1 MAGPITKEYMSATSK
16 SFISN
21 NNNGKM
27 IEKNFIETEGTFL
40 LKICDNA
47 FHENDGEDVFKH
59 INSFLEVVEPLKI
72 RGLIEKFV
80 LKFYNLCEH
89 AEERKTVDDNDLDT
103 KDFGRG
109 PCANMKTN
117 WTHDLYLGTNQIFG
131 ASNVGCTRENQG
143 YDEHMGNE
151 TPEQSVCKIRRFEM
165 MKYSF
170 SDNEEYITIKE
181 SDHLNHL
188 KKGLDAYPLAKVR
201 IARTSSNLFL
211 QTLLEVVE
219 KLLES
224 IKDEE
229 VSLVDGVLEGALG
242 ALGFGNGCLVEYAMD
257 VDSGGLSF
265 KESFIGL
272 LRSGEHLGSLVLKK
286 DQESFGS
293 VGDGVLV
300 QEVSTSSSSSWPR
313 GFAFIQFVASAD
325 VAEAKYHRTSYHIT
339 RLIFC
344 DDRYGSLSQQ
354 SRSVE
359 TEGESSSVDEELRE
373 FTSEY
378 YIPFAL
384 HPVVPAA
391 SASIADFPVGKVGVY
406 TRFFEFANQ
415 RVPLSL
421 FMCNVLNHYRLHIS
435 QLHCIGAAKITNFE
449 VNCRLLAIHPT
460 VHLFRA
466 FYHTSWSNGW
476 VSFSKRAGRLQCYTE
491 KLDALRRWRE
501 MFFWVDDA
509 LVPWDFAFYTPGS
522 YSMED
527 AELINENRIPINAYS
542 EAFLCHMGISR
553 NYFQSPEE
561 VPTFI
566 GDDGRGGCLSFLL
579 PQMDLF
585 SVVHLSKPK
594 LVTEGVR
601 PLRDGEEPLLESTAG
616 RTMELVLEQPEVEST
631 DVLAPTPLRSVPSAT
646 VEPPRP
652 DATSVGSA
660 EDTDVAE
667 VDSGLKRRRTT
678 GDDGAGP
685 SKRVRH
691 PSLGLSTSTEE
702 ETPDASPTLAAKEVT
717 EIPPPNVEATS
728 DSSAPVTHAAQSP
741 PQTGPKAF
749 EGMPVDQLMEE
760 FDMVTAQQVA
770 LVSQLRARFSN
781 ERSQSIQKDE
791 EILLL
796 KTQLADA
803 QAEAES
809 SRSYAQNL
817 AEEKMA
823 LLVKNNH
830 FAGLDEFR
838 QRVEGLLEKQEEK
851 LRKLSIEYDE
861 ELYPH
866 MLSAIAERRWLISHG
881 LRLAAMS
888 TLESQEVK
896 QSFGDVV
903 KCALARGKAEAVE
916 ELHEK
921 RLLTVPAA
929 QVPGYNDQAYEEL
942 VAAMEAMKLLELP
955 HIAQLERDQDYPIDV
970 IMAGLTLARHASEG
984 AEGQPD
990 YFLKPDVAQ
999 LQVPIFSRPRDIL
1012 NPFALEREIPL
1023 KESLE
1028 AHAIRLA
1035 KKKGVKGKAILCG
1048 VGAAHI
1054 PRSDG
1059 VPVSVATV
1067 LPKDSELLGK
1077 LEEAGD
1083 AAYQVGRSEQSRCHS
1098 V

>member
-1 MAGPITKEYMSATSK
+1 MVLQLTDFTSEIT
-16 SFISN
+16 
-21 NNNGKM
+21 
-27 IEKNFIETEGTFL
+27 
-40 LKICDNA
+40 
-47 FHENDGEDVFKH
+47 
-59 INSFLEVVEPLKI
+59 
-72 RGLIEKFV
+72 
-80 LKFYNLCEH
+80 
-89 AEERKTVDDNDLDT
+89 
-103 KDFGRG
+103 
-109 PCANMKTN
+109 
-117 WTHDLYLGTNQIFG
+117 
-131 ASNVGCTRENQG
+131 
-143 YDEHMGNE
+143 
-151 TPEQSVCKIRRFEM
+151 
-165 MKYSF
+165 
-170 SDNEEYITIKE
+170 
-181 SDHLNHL
+181 
-188 KKGLDAYPLAKVR
+188 
-201 IARTSSNLFL
+201 
-211 QTLLEVVE
+211 
-219 KLLES
+219 
-224 IKDEE
+224 
-229 VSLVDGVLEGALG
+229 
-242 ALGFGNGCLVEYAMD
+242 
-257 VDSGGLSF
+257 
-265 KESFIGL
+265 
-272 LRSGEHLGSLVLKK
+272 
-286 DQESFGS
+286 
-293 VGDGVLV
+293 
-300 QEVSTSSSSSWPR
+300 
-313 GFAFIQFVASAD
+313 
-325 VAEAKYHRTSYHIT
+325 
-339 RLIFC
+339 
-344 DDRYGSLSQQ
+344 
-354 SRSVE
+354 
-359 TEGESSSVDEELRE
+359 DEELRE

-391 SASIADFPVGKVGVY
+391 NASIVDFPEGKVGVY

-421 FMCNVLNHYRLHIS
+421 FMCNDLNYYHLHIS

-449 VNCRLLAIHPT
+449 VNCRLLAINPT
-460 VHLFRA
+460 VQLFRA

-476 VSFSKRAGRLQCYTE
+476 VSFSKRVGPLQCYTE

-509 LVPWDFAFYTPGS
+509 MFPWDFVFFTQGTLPRDERPPPGS

-566 GDDGRGGCLSFLL
+566 GDDGRE
-579 PQMDLF
+579 MDLF

-594 LVTEGVR
+594 LVTQGVR

-616 RTMELVLEQPEVEST
+616 YTMELVLEQPEDDST
-631 DVLAPTPLRSVPSAT
+631 GVLAPTPLRSVPGAT
-646 VEPPRP
+646 GEPPRL
-652 DATSVGSA
+652 DVSSVGSS
-660 EDTDVAE
+660 EDADVAGVESEAGE
-667 VDSGLKRRRTT
+667 VDSRLKRKRVTS
-678 GDDGAGP
+678 GDGAGT

-691 PSLGLSTSTEE
+691 GSLFGSASTEE
-702 ETPDASPTLAAKEVT
+702 ETPDAPPTLAAKEVT
-717 EIPPPNVEATS
+717 ETPPPNVEATS
-728 DSSAPVTHAAQSP
+728 DSSAPVTHAAPSP

-760 FDMVTAQQVA
+760 FDMVTAQQAA
-770 LVSQLRARFSN
+770 LVAQLRARFAN
-781 ERSQSIQKDE
+781 ERSQSIQRDE

-823 LLVKNNH
+823 LLVKVEQERADAAEYKASCHWAVKYLEGGKNNH
-830 FAGLDEFR
+830 FAGLDDFR
-838 QRVEGLLEKQEEK
+838 QKVEGLLEKQEEK

-866 MLSAIAERRWLISHG
+866 MLSTIAERRWLISHG

-888 TLESQEVK
+888 TLESQEVR

-929 QVPGYNDQAYEEL
+929 QVPGYNQKAYEEL

-955 HIAQLERDQDYPIDV
+955 HIAQLERDQDYPIGV
-970 IMAGLTLARHASEG
+970 IMAGLTLARHATEG
-984 AEGQPD
+984 AEAQPD

-999 LQVPIFSRPRDIL
+999 LQVPIFASPRDIL
-1012 NPFALEREIPL
+1012 NPFALEKEVPL

-1035 KKKGVKGKAILCG
+1035 KKKGVK
-1048 VGAAHI
+1048 
-1054 PRSDG
+1054 
-1059 VPVSVATV
+1059 
-1067 LPKDSELLGK
+1067 
-1077 LEEAGD
+1077 
-1083 AAYQVGRSEQSRCHS
+1083 
-1098 V
+1098 

>member
-1 MAGPITKEYMSATSK
+1 MVLQLTDFTSEIT
-16 SFISN
+16 
-21 NNNGKM
+21 
-27 IEKNFIETEGTFL
+27 
-40 LKICDNA
+40 
-47 FHENDGEDVFKH
+47 
-59 INSFLEVVEPLKI
+59 
-72 RGLIEKFV
+72 
-80 LKFYNLCEH
+80 
-89 AEERKTVDDNDLDT
+89 
-103 KDFGRG
+103 
-109 PCANMKTN
+109 
-117 WTHDLYLGTNQIFG
+117 
-131 ASNVGCTRENQG
+131 
-143 YDEHMGNE
+143 
-151 TPEQSVCKIRRFEM
+151 
-165 MKYSF
+165 
-170 SDNEEYITIKE
+170 
-181 SDHLNHL
+181 
-188 KKGLDAYPLAKVR
+188 
-201 IARTSSNLFL
+201 
-211 QTLLEVVE
+211 
-219 KLLES
+219 
-224 IKDEE
+224 
-229 VSLVDGVLEGALG
+229 
-242 ALGFGNGCLVEYAMD
+242 
-257 VDSGGLSF
+257 
-265 KESFIGL
+265 
-272 LRSGEHLGSLVLKK
+272 
-286 DQESFGS
+286 
-293 VGDGVLV
+293 
-300 QEVSTSSSSSWPR
+300 
-313 GFAFIQFVASAD
+313 
-325 VAEAKYHRTSYHIT
+325 
-339 RLIFC
+339 
-344 DDRYGSLSQQ
+344 
-354 SRSVE
+354 
-359 TEGESSSVDEELRE
+359 DEELRE

-378 YIPFAL
+378 YIPSAL

-421 FMCNVLNHYRLHIS
+421 FMCNVLNYYRLHIS

-509 LVPWDFAFYTPGS
+509 LVPWDFAFYTQGSLPRDERPPPGS
-522 YSMED
+522 YSIED

-566 GDDGRGGCLSFLL
+566 GDDGRE
-579 PQMDLF
+579 MDLF

-616 RTMELVLEQPEVEST
+616 RTMELVLEQPEAEST
-631 DVLAPTPLRSVPSAT
+631 DVLAPTPLRSVPGAI

-652 DATSVGSA
+652 DAASVGSS
-660 EDTDVAE
+660 EDADVAE
-667 VDSGLKRRRTT
+667 VDSGLKRKRAT

-691 PSLGLSTSTEE
+691 VSLGLSTSTEE

-717 EIPPPNVEATS
+717 ETPPPNVEATS
-728 DSSAPVTHAAQSP
+728 DSPAPAQS
-741 PQTGPKAF
+741 
-749 EGMPVDQLMEE
+749 V
-760 FDMVTAQQVA
+760 
-770 LVSQLRARFSN
+770 
-781 ERSQSIQKDE
+781 QKDE
-791 EILLL
+791 EIILL

-817 AEEKMA
+817 AEEKLA
-823 LLVKNNH
+823 RLVKNNYLRDV
-830 FAGLDEFR
+830 AEFC
-838 QRVEGLLEKQEEK
+838 QRVEGCCW
-851 LRKLSIEYDE
+851 RSRRRSCVNSVLSIDE
-861 ELYPH
+861 ELYHH
-866 MLSAIAERRWLISHG
+866 MLSAIAGAGAHSHG
-881 LRLAAMS
+881 PCLAAMS
-888 TLESQEVK
+888 TLAISGGQAVLWGVVEVML
-896 QSFGDVV
+896 GT
-903 KCALARGKAEAVE
+903 CL
-916 ELHEK
+916 
-921 RLLTVPAA
+921 
-929 QVPGYNDQAYEEL
+929 EL

-955 HIAQLERDQDYPIDV
+955 HIAQLERDQDYLIDV

-990 YFLKPDVAQ
+990 YFLKLDVAQ
-999 LQVPIFSRPRDIL
+999 LQVPIFSRLRDIL

-1023 KESLE
+1023 KDSLE

-1035 KKKGVKGKAILCG
+1035 KKKGVKGKVILCG

-1059 VPVSVATV
+1059 VSVSVATV

-1083 AAYQVGRSEQSRCHS
+1083 AAYQVG
-1098 V
+1098 

>member
-1 MAGPITKEYMSATSK
+1 MVLQLTDFTSEIT
-16 SFISN
+16 
-21 NNNGKM
+21 
-27 IEKNFIETEGTFL
+27 
-40 LKICDNA
+40 
-47 FHENDGEDVFKH
+47 
-59 INSFLEVVEPLKI
+59 
-72 RGLIEKFV
+72 
-80 LKFYNLCEH
+80 
-89 AEERKTVDDNDLDT
+89 
-103 KDFGRG
+103 
-109 PCANMKTN
+109 
-117 WTHDLYLGTNQIFG
+117 
-131 ASNVGCTRENQG
+131 
-143 YDEHMGNE
+143 
-151 TPEQSVCKIRRFEM
+151 
-165 MKYSF
+165 
-170 SDNEEYITIKE
+170 
-181 SDHLNHL
+181 
-188 KKGLDAYPLAKVR
+188 
-201 IARTSSNLFL
+201 
-211 QTLLEVVE
+211 
-219 KLLES
+219 
-224 IKDEE
+224 
-229 VSLVDGVLEGALG
+229 
-242 ALGFGNGCLVEYAMD
+242 
-257 VDSGGLSF
+257 
-265 KESFIGL
+265 
-272 LRSGEHLGSLVLKK
+272 
-286 DQESFGS
+286 
-293 VGDGVLV
+293 
-300 QEVSTSSSSSWPR
+300 
-313 GFAFIQFVASAD
+313 
-325 VAEAKYHRTSYHIT
+325 
-339 RLIFC
+339 
-344 DDRYGSLSQQ
+344 
-354 SRSVE
+354 
-359 TEGESSSVDEELRE
+359 DEELRE

-391 SASIADFPVGKVGVY
+391 SASIADFPEGKVGVY

-449 VNCRLLAIHPT
+449 VNCRLLAINPT

-509 LVPWDFAFYTPGS
+509 LVPWDFAFYTQGSLPRDERPPPGS

-561 VPTFI
+561 
-566 GDDGRGGCLSFLL
+566 
-579 PQMDLF
+579 
-585 SVVHLSKPK
+585 K
-594 LVTEGVR
+594 
-601 PLRDGEEPLLESTAG
+601 
-616 RTMELVLEQPEVEST
+616 EVDST
-631 DVLAPTPLRSVPSAT
+631 DVLAPTPLRSVPGAT
-646 VEPPRP
+646 AEPPRL
-652 DATSVGSA
+652 DATSVGSSEDA
-660 EDTDVAE
+660 ESEAGE
-667 VDSGLKRRRTT
+667 VGSRLKRKRATS
-678 GDDGAGP
+678 DVGAGT

-691 PSLGLSTSTEE
+691 IILGGSTSTEE
-702 ETPDASPTLAAKEVT
+702 ETPDAPPTFTAKEVT
-717 EIPPPNVEATS
+717 ETPPPNVEATS
-728 DSSAPVTHAAQSP
+728 NSSAPVTHAVHSP

-760 FDMVTAQQVA
+760 FDMVTAQQATLVA
-770 LVSQLRARFSN
+770 QLRARFSS
-781 ERSQSIQKDE
+781 ERSQSVQKDE

-796 KTQLADA
+796 KTQLAVA
-803 QAEAES
+803 QGEAES
-809 SRSYAQNL
+809 SRSYAQKL

-823 LLVKNNH
+823 LLVKVEQERADSADYKASCHWAVKYLEGGKNNH
-830 FAGLDEFR
+830 FAGLDDFR
-838 QRVEGLLEKQEEK
+838 QRVEGLLEKQEAK

-921 RLLTVPAA
+921 KLLTVPAA
-929 QVPGYNDQAYEEL
+929 QVPGYNHNAYEEL

-955 HIAQLERDQDYPIDV
+955 HIAQLERDQDYPIGV
-970 IMAGLTLARHASEG
+970 IMAGLTLARHATEG
-984 AEGQPD
+984 AEAQPD

-999 LQVPIFSRPRDIL
+999 LQVPIFACPRDIL
-1012 NPFALEREIPL
+1012 NPFALEKEIPL

-1067 LPKDSELLGK
+1067 SPKDSELLGK

-1083 AAYQVGRSEQSRCHS
+1083 AAYQVGSSERSRCHS
-1098 V
+1098 I

>member
-1 MAGPITKEYMSATSK
+1 MVLQLTDFTSEIT
-16 SFISN
+16 
-21 NNNGKM
+21 
-27 IEKNFIETEGTFL
+27 
-40 LKICDNA
+40 
-47 FHENDGEDVFKH
+47 
-59 INSFLEVVEPLKI
+59 
-72 RGLIEKFV
+72 
-80 LKFYNLCEH
+80 
-89 AEERKTVDDNDLDT
+89 
-103 KDFGRG
+103 
-109 PCANMKTN
+109 
-117 WTHDLYLGTNQIFG
+117 
-131 ASNVGCTRENQG
+131 
-143 YDEHMGNE
+143 
-151 TPEQSVCKIRRFEM
+151 
-165 MKYSF
+165 
-170 SDNEEYITIKE
+170 
-181 SDHLNHL
+181 
-188 KKGLDAYPLAKVR
+188 
-201 IARTSSNLFL
+201 
-211 QTLLEVVE
+211 
-219 KLLES
+219 
-224 IKDEE
+224 
-229 VSLVDGVLEGALG
+229 
-242 ALGFGNGCLVEYAMD
+242 
-257 VDSGGLSF
+257 
-265 KESFIGL
+265 
-272 LRSGEHLGSLVLKK
+272 
-286 DQESFGS
+286 
-293 VGDGVLV
+293 
-300 QEVSTSSSSSWPR
+300 
-313 GFAFIQFVASAD
+313 
-325 VAEAKYHRTSYHIT
+325 
-339 RLIFC
+339 
-344 DDRYGSLSQQ
+344 
-354 SRSVE
+354 
-359 TEGESSSVDEELRE
+359 DEELRE

-378 YIPFAL
+378 YIPSAL
-384 HPVVPAA
+384 HPEVPAA
-391 SASIADFPVGKVGVY
+391 DASIADFPVGKVGVY

-421 FMCNVLNHYRLHIS
+421 FMCNILNHYRLHIS
-435 QLHCIGAAKITNFE
+435 QLHCIGAAKISNFE
-449 VNCRLLAIHPT
+449 VNCRLLAINPT

-466 FYHTSWSNGW
+466 FYHTCWSNGW

-509 LVPWDFAFYTPGS
+509 LFPWDFAFYTQGSLPRDERPPPGS

-566 GDDGRGGCLSFLL
+566 GDDG
-579 PQMDLF
+579 QEMDLF

-631 DVLAPTPLRSVPSAT
+631 DVLAPTPLRSVPGAT
-646 VEPPRP
+646 VEPPRL
-652 DATSVGSA
+652 DATSVGSS
-660 EDTDVAE
+660 EDADVAGAESEAGE
-667 VDSGLKRRRTT
+667 VDSGLKRKRATS
-678 GDDGAGP
+678 DDGAGT

-691 PSLGLSTSTEE
+691 VSLGGSTSTEE
-702 ETPDASPTLAAKEVT
+702 ETPDAPPTLAAKEVT
-717 EIPPPNVEATS
+717 ETPPPNVEATS
-728 DSSAPVTHAAQSP
+728 DSSAPVTHAVQSP
-741 PQTGPKAF
+741 PQTSPLTADDISRRDRETGPKAF

-760 FDMVTAQQVA
+760 FDMVTAQQAA
-770 LVSQLRARFSN
+770 LVAQLRARFSS
-781 ERSQSIQKDE
+781 ERSQSVQKDE

-809 SRSYAQNL
+809 SRSYAQKL

-823 LLVKNNH
+823 LLVKVEQERANSADYKASCHWAVKYLEGGKNNH

-838 QRVEGLLEKQEEK
+838 QRVEELLEKQEEK

-888 TLESQEVK
+888 ALESQEVK

-921 RLLTVPAA
+921 KLLTVPAA
-929 QVPGYNDQAYEEL
+929 QVPGYNDNAYEEL
-942 VAAMEAMKLLELP
+942 VAAMETMKLLELP

-970 IMAGLTLARHASEG
+970 IMAGLTLARHATEG
-984 AEGQPD
+984 AEAQPD

-999 LQVPIFSRPRDIL
+999 LQVPIFARPRDIL
-1012 NPFALEREIPL
+1012 NPFALEKEIPL

-1048 VGAAHI
+1048 VGATHI

-1067 LPKDSELLGK
+1067 SPKDSELLGK
-1077 LEEAGD
+1077 LKEAGD
-1083 AAYQVGRSEQSRCHS
+1083 AAYQVGSSEQSRCHS
-1098 V
+1098 I